1 MAVHQALKMFTDMKK
16 TTESTC
22 KQLGHAQPIKTQTT
36 SKLNSTDQANKTDGL
51 IQHWMAC

>member
-51 IQHWMAC
+51 IQH